1 MSHAAAFDDVM
12 GRQASDWALL
22 EVYVTL
28 DEPTRLNEARVAL
41 ARANA
46 RPLRQEGDHDFAITV
61 ANTRGHGARSGVV
74 RSALAT
80 LDRLGITGHTWGG
93 EAYSLIQPAPAH
105 RAGP

>member
-1 MSHAAAFDDVM
+1 MSHAAAFDDLM
-12 GRQASDWALL
+12 GRQSRDWSLL
-22 EVYVTL
+22 EVYIAL
-28 DEPTRLNEARVAL
+28 DDPTRLNEARVAL

-46 RPLRQEGDHDFAITV
+46 RPLKGEGDHDFSITV
-61 ANTRGHGARSGVV
+61 AHTHGHGARDGVV

-93 EAYSLIQPAPAH
+93 EAYSLLRPAPAH